1 MATAIEWLA
10 LGSPAVTGVPGL
22 AAACST
28 GLVTDV
34 NRENRLAAAAGD
46 SSVGAG
52 EYGRA
57 VGSGGGEAATVG
69 APHHVPGTRDGAC
82 TPAGRAQE
90 GVPPALDF
98 GELDDNLESC

>member
-1 MATAIEWLA
+1 MAAAIEWLA

-34 NRENRLAAAAGD
+34 NSENRLAAATGD
-46 SSVGAG
+46 SSGGTG

-57 VGSGGGEAATVG
+57 VGSGGGQAAAVG
-69 APHHVPGTRDGAC
+69 AAGHLPGTGGGAR
-82 TPAGRAQE
+82 TPAAGAQ
-90 GVPPALDF
+90 GGTPPTLDF
-98 GELDDNLESC
+98 GELDDDLESC